1 VKPLV
6 LTLRERPDQRLDCSP
21 LVPFRLAGKSAKEIA
36 KLPLNTTRMPLT
48 VGDVFDVRMGEAA
61 RVLIAG
67 SSDRFDQIGQDLDRG
82 EIIVE
87 GDVGAQAG
95 RLMAGGTLTILG
107 NAGPWAASGMKGG
120 LIAITGSAGDRIGG
134 PLAGETAGMRG
145 GVVIVR
151 RNAGE
156 RAGDK
161 LRRGTI
167 IIDGDAGPYA
177 GSRMIA
183 GTLIVRGKAGPL
195 PGYLMH
201 RGTIVLGGDDAE
213 LSPTFMDCGV
223 HSLLA
228 MRLLASFVQS
238 HSPRAAAL
246 LRKPLRR
253 LAGDMAALGKGEIF
267 TPS

>member
-1 VKPLV
+1 VKSLV

-21 LVPFRLAGKSAKEIA
+21 LVPFRLAGKSAAEIA
-36 KLPLNTTRMPLT
+36 KLPLQTTRVPIT
-48 VGDVFDVRMGEAA
+48 VGDVFRLRMGDAA

-67 SSDRFDQIGQDLDRG
+67 SSDRFDQIGQDMSGG
-82 EIIVE
+82 EIVVE
-87 GDVGAQAG
+87 GDVGLQVG
-95 RLMAGGTLTILG
+95 RLMAGGRLTVHG
-107 NAGPWAASGMKGG
+107 SAGHWVASGMKGG
-120 LIAITGSAGDRIGG
+120 LIAITGSAGDRLGG

-151 RNAGE
+151 RNVGE

-201 RGTIVLGGDDAE
+201 RGTIVLGADAE
-213 LSPTFMDCGV
+213 LSPTFIDCGV
-223 HSLLA
+223 HTLLA
-228 MRLLASFVQS
+228 MRLMADFVQP
-238 HSPRAAAL
+238 HGARAAAL

-267 TPS
+267 TPP

>member
-21 LVPFRLAGKSAKEIA
+21 LVPFRLAGKSAAEIA
-36 KLPLNTTRMPLT
+36 KLPLQTTRVPIT
-48 VGDVFDVRMGEAA
+48 VGDIFRLRMGEAA
-61 RVLIAG
+61 QVRIEG
-67 SSDRFDQIGQDLDRG
+67 GSDRLDQVGQDMSGG
-82 EIIVE
+82 EIVVE
-87 GDVGAQAG
+87 GDVGLQAG
-95 RLMAGGTLTILG
+95 RMMAGGRLTVRG
-107 NAGPWAASGMKGG
+107 SAGHWAASGMKGG
-120 LIAITGSAGDRIGG
+120 VIEIGGSAGDRLGG

-161 LRRGTI
+161 LRRGVI
-167 IIDGDAGPYA
+167 VIERDAGAHA

-183 GTLIVRGKAGPL
+183 GTVIVRGKAGPL

-201 RGTIVLGGDDAE
+201 RGTIVLGADAE
-213 LSPTFMDCGV
+213 LSPTFIDCGV
-223 HSLLA
+223 HALLA
-228 MRLLASFVQS
+228 MRLLASFVQP
-238 HSPRAAAL
+238 HSARAAAL